1 MLLGL
6 AQYASGELEAAH
18 RNMSNGL
25 AGLDPLDAITGAFV
39 LANIKM
45 ALGQLHAAMSTY
57 EKSIQLAIEHGEPMP
72 QGTEDLYTGTSKLHR
87 EWGDLEAT
95 ALALLTA
102 KKLGEKVELPDWQ
115 HRWCI
120 AQAQLKQSQGDL
132 DGALDLLREAERVYV
147 RTPVPEMRPIPAMKA
162 RLWVRQGK
170 LVEALDWA
178 RERDLAVDDDL
189 SYIREYEHA
198 TLARLLIAQH
208 RSDPADGS
216 IHEVMGFVERLLQAA
231 EKGGRM
237 GSVIEILVLQALA
250 CEAQGDISAAL
261 LSLERA
267 LTLAESEGYLRLFVD
282 EGPRMARLLYEALSH
297 GIAPEYV
304 QRLLKAFPMPEPEQS
319 GSKLM
324 RVTDSEWVEPLS
336 KRETEVLQL
345 IAEGLTNQEI
355 ASTLYL
361 SLNTVK
367 VHTRNIY
374 GKLDVHHRT
383 SAVARAR
390 VLGLLPAT

>member
-1 MLLGL
+1 
-6 AQYASGELEAAH
+6 
-18 RNMSNGL
+18 
-25 AGLDPLDAITGAFV
+25 
-39 LANIKM
+39 
-45 ALGQLHAAMSTY
+45 
-57 EKSIQLAIEHGEPMP
+57 MP

-102 KKLGEKVELPDWQ
+102 KRLGEKVELPDWQ

-216 IHEVMGFVERLLQAA
+216 IHDVMGFVERLLQAA